1 MKELI
6 RKLTIFTLI
15 LIAGAVTSILVAR
28 IVGAAQPH
36 DPASYIVLLMDDIEQ
51 AGDVWCWRDICPDA
65 TAMATANTIGNSFD
79 YFDANLYTIN
89 WLEAHDWKIAA
100 EAVKVA
106 PQIVTRI
113 KFILPEGQRFSL
125 GEAMLLYGNPQ
136 HVFYFKD
143 RVAGLYWMSVC
154 FDGGVC
160 VEVSNEMMQLTPR
173 LEVFAIFY
181 RGEKVMAERI
191 KPDGEELAKH
201 WDGFRSRLI

>member
-1 MKELI
+1 
-6 RKLTIFTLI
+6 
-15 LIAGAVTSILVAR
+15 
-28 IVGAAQPH
+28 
-36 DPASYIVLLMDDIEQ
+36 
-51 AGDVWCWRDICPDA
+51 
-65 TAMATANTIGNSFD
+65 MATANTIGSSFD

-89 WLEAHDWKIAA
+89 WLEAHGWKIAA

>member
-1 MKELI
+1 MK
-6 RKLTIFTLI
+6 RFATVFAI
-15 LIAGAVTSILVAR
+15 LMTTSILLTSVTR
-28 IVGAAQPH
+28 IIAANT
-36 DPASYIVLLMDDIEQ
+36 PAKPDYLPSFLAKYSERRDS
-51 AGDVWCWRDICPDA
+51 VWCWRDICPDA